1 MKFIESV
8 YQKAKADRR
17 RVAIP
22 ECSNEIMLKSAVSAA
37 SAGIAEVVLVEEK
50 DKIEESAKK
59 YGLDLSKVAIVDL
72 KDEKYAAELVER
84 FLKLPGKVLGK
95 KSIEKRIKKPLY
107 MALIMEAVGDVDC
120 TFGGLDTT
128 TYEFILAATS
138 IIGLEEGCNTAS
150 ALLLLEMEE
159 FEGTQRNLIGMS
171 DGAIC
176 IDPDAEQV
184 ASIAISCCDTFE
196 ALTGNTARCA
206 TLSYSTDG
214 SGTSP
219 DAQKMHDAVSIAK
232 EKRPDLKI
240 DGEFQSD
247 AALLARVAAKK
258 VRRESDVAGQANVLI
273 FPSAA
278 ACNIGSKLVQI
289 LAKCRSYGPLY
300 QGFKMPVLDC
310 SRGDTEQRI
319 YDNIALACVCASG
332 KLAKKD

>member
-8 YQKAKADRR
+8 YQKAKEGRR

-22 ECSNEIMLKSAVSAA
+22 ECSNEMMLKSAVTAA
-37 SAGIAEVVLVEEK
+37 DDGIAEVVLVEDKEK
-50 DKIEESAKK
+50 IQESAKEF
-59 YGLDLSKVAIVDL
+59 GLDLSNIKIVDIN
-72 KDEKYAAELVER
+72 DEAYAAELVER
-84 FLKLPGKVLGK
+84 FCALPNKVLGK
-95 KSIEKRIKKPLY
+95 KSVAKRIKKPLY

-150 ALLLLEMEE
+150 ALLLLEMEN
-159 FEGTQRNLIGMS
+159 FDGTQGNIIGMS

-184 ASIAISCCDTFE
+184 ASIAMSCCDTFE
-196 ALTGNTARCA
+196 ALTGNVARCA

-219 DAQKMHDAVSIAK
+219 DAQKMHDAVAIAK

-247 AALLARVAAKK
+247 AALIARVAAKK
-258 VRRESDVAGQANVLI
+258 VKRESDVAGQANVLI
-273 FPSAA
+273 FPTAV
-278 ACNIGSKLVQI
+278 CKD
-289 LAKCRSYGPLY
+289 LY
-300 QGFKMPVLDC
+300 QF
-310 SRGDTEQRI
+310 
-319 YDNIALACVCASG
+319 
-332 KLAKKD
+332 